1 MGRSQFHLPPVGDS
15 TSPSHHL
22 TISTATT
29 TTTTTA
35 MPWGSAAKEKKEE
48 KEPNITE
55 EEVLIYEI
63 NETTN
68 DTLESTR

>member
-1 MGRSQFHLPPVGDS
+1 
-15 TSPSHHL
+15 
-22 TISTATT
+22 
-29 TTTTTA
+29 

-68 DTLESTR
+68 DTLESTRYVLGKP